1 MTQIAKVQGGVY
13 SDSTVS
19 FWTHTNVGS
28 AVVTDLLCVLLPVML
43 LQNTQISLRDKIAIL
58 VIIGL
63 GIVYVKKNYSQ
74 DSLFRLTSD

>member
-13 SDSTVS
+13 CDSSVN

-58 VIIGL
+58 VVIGL
-63 GIVYVKKNYSQ
+63 GIVYVKN
-74 DSLFRLTSD
+74 LLARLSIQTDL

>member
-19 FWTHTNVGS
+19 FWTHTKVGS

-74 DSLFRLTSD
+74 DSLFRLTSV